1 MKFIDYDSFL
11 GFDCRKQEDMKKIH
25 EKLKAF
31 ALDFKIK
38 IIINQKEQ
46 VMGTVCC

>member
-11 GFDCRKQEDMKKIH
+11 GFDSRKQEDMKEIH
-25 EKLKAF
+25 EKLKSL

-46 VMGTVCC
+46 VMDRV

>member
-11 GFDCRKQEDMKKIH
+11 GFDSRKQEVKKIH
-25 EKLKAF
+25 EELKSF

-38 IIINQKEQ
+38 IIVNQKEQ
-46 VMGTVCC
+46 VMDRV